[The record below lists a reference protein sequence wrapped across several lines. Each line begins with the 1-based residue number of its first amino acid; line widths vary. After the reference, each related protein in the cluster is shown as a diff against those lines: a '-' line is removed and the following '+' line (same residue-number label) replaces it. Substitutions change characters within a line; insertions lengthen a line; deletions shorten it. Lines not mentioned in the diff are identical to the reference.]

1 MTEKTTNLTELIGGL
16 LSQFDI
22 VGNSKASAK
31 VRTKGKAG
39 GKPNTINNLTNH
51 IGG

>member
-1 MTEKTTNLTELIGGL
+1 MTSKTENLTELIGGL

-39 GKPNTINNLTNH
+39 GKPNAINNVTNH